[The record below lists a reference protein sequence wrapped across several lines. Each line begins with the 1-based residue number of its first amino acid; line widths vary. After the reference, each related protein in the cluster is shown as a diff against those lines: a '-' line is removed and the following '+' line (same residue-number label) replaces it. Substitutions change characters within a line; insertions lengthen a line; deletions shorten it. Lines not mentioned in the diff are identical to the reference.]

1 MESDKLNNGEN
12 TPASNFLVQE
22 NDEFAFTNRQNAA
35 ADCTGIFHN
44 GSIARDDPMSFPYA
58 PFPVAPFPWKHI
70 HGTHQPYAHSISET
84 CGNLMVDLNQLH
96 NLQNPL
102 IDVNSMNVSSYRP
115 SLYRQD
121 LPFPEGHVKGVSNF
135 HDKIGAADTMLNGS
149 PYFNSLN
156 NPEINFT
163 LIGGNAGGGYEM
175 TGHGREADGGH
186 MHRPQ
191 MKNFVG
197 LGGSKTT
204 LSHPQNSGEMNIDHH
219 DQVNAARFGC
229 PKRIDGSFL
238 SLGIGGKTDAKS
250 KFDLNSREITGNLD
264 GAFSPQLNTSHVRQ
278 ATGISLNPGHNFVG
292 GFSSF
297 QNNIGGFPNLGYNAG
312 GWTPSN
318 NNVGVMCDTTTD
330 LNSSPF
336 HILQRSQADMQRGVP
351 QLSNRN
357 VDFVGNRDSR
367 HANSDPYKGFI
378 GELAPSSGPFS
389 SCSAGWLDSGQTGK
403 SGLVSESEKF
413 TWTTTQ
419 PASDQLHKRFMGTA
433 VPTESSMVSP
443 SVGFKGSSIRKEHSA
458 HLFSALKDSAAQAVD
473 ESAQLLKRKRV
484 QPTGQ
489 RYSANDG
496 SSRYAAGGGLF
507 PKRVGVQFTKDS
519 AAQAAGS
526 GLFPQRLGVQ
536 VHEHTATQAVGD
548 GLFPNITGTRVDD
561 SRVAYAAE
569 HGLYPK
575 EIGLQ
580 TARRPELFSTDL
592 RGPHFTTGG
601 SQGLPAHYSNDIVR
615 TTSTTGQV
623 ISTAKGYGLSQASD
637 VLRRPSLKRGGIL
650 PPPTAPRIQCRKIS
664 LQPPIHPSVPSPP
677 QTAPA
682 GAIPIPPPPAIPIP
696 AAVPH
701 IKWQD
706 SEGLPQPTGQK
717 CMLCKRDLS
726 FTPEGPVYQPAVSPP
741 VAVLP
746 CGHTFHDRCLQLITP
761 EDQSK
766 NPPCIPCAIG
776 ET

>member
-1 MESDKLNNGEN
+1 MLPRRPVTRTWHYDGSHTEPFKTLDSALSAKRHLFLSLLSLSAFESSPIKSITEL
-12 TPASNFLVQE
+12 TK
-22 NDEFAFTNRQNAA
+22 QNAA

-44 GSIARDDPMSFPYA
+44 GSIARDDPMSFPYTQ
-58 PFPVAPFPWKHI
+58 FPVAPFPWKHI
-70 HGTHQPYAHSISET
+70 HGTHQPYAHSIPET

-102 IDVNSMNVSSYRP
+102 IDLNSMNVSSYRP

-175 TGHGREADGGH
+175 TGHGREADGSH

-297 QNNIGGFPNLGYNAG
+297 QNSIGGFPNLGYNVG

-336 HILQRSQADMQRGVP
+336 HILQRPQADMQRGVP

-378 GELAPSSGPFS
+378 GELAASSGPFS

-403 SGLVSESEKF
+403 SVLVSESEKF

-419 PASDQLHKRFMGTA
+419 PASDQLHKRFMETA

-458 HLFSALKDSAAQAVD
+458 LKDSAAQAVD

-484 QPTGQ
+484 QP
-489 RYSANDG
+489 
-496 SSRYAAGGGLF
+496 
-507 PKRVGVQFTKDS
+507 
-519 AAQAAGS
+519 
-526 GLFPQRLGVQ
+526 
-536 VHEHTATQAVGD
+536 
-548 GLFPNITGTRVDD
+548 
-561 SRVAYAAE
+561 
-569 HGLYPK
+569 
-575 EIGLQ
+575 
-580 TARRPELFSTDL
+580 
-592 RGPHFTTGG
+592 
-601 SQGLPAHYSNDIVR
+601 
-615 TTSTTGQV
+615 TGQV

-650 PPPTAPRIQCRKIS
+650 PPPTAPRIQRRKIS
-664 LQPPIHPSVPSPP
+664 LQPPIHPSVPFPP

-682 GAIPIPPPPAIPIP
+682 GAIPIPPPPAIPSP